1 MCGPV
6 QLIDWF
12 DGCQALSA
20 PLLCARQHLASKAMR
35 TTVALLAAAAAS
47 AKNVRFCCKTE
58 FPETQLGDPF
68 CGRQD
73 LVFVGHRQESRAWS
87 RDTVLEFL
95 NGVATNL
102 LFLLPLRM
110 LHARRRTADTAACV
124 GLIITSSAYHYCDV
138 FRIKLLGMNAGNW
151 HRLDNIFAIVTPVAV
166 VPLLMGRAR
175 TPQHQ
180 RDIDFVRWSSLFIGL
195 FFQELNPW
203 NVLCTITPVI
213 LAFLYYLWWWNTVH
227 KSNRRVSTTAQS
239 WPLRHRLDVG
249 TTACPWGLSPLD
261 AVSTCTRFTG

>member
-1 MCGPV
+1 
-6 QLIDWF
+6 
-12 DGCQALSA
+12 
-20 PLLCARQHLASKAMR
+20 MR
-35 TTVALLAAAAAS
+35 TTIALLATAAAS

-73 LVFVGHRQESRAWS
+73 LVFVGHRQEAREWS

-110 LHARRRTADTAACV
+110 LHARRRTADTCACL

-180 RDIDFVRWSSLFIGL
+180 RDIDFVRSSSLFIGL

-203 NVLCTITPVI
+203 NVLCTITPVV
-213 LAFLYYLWWWNTVH
+213 LAFLYYVWWWH
-227 KSNRRVSTTAQS
+227 NRAPKGHAARFRTRPFRLALVASCCAVVCFVKGLDEHNDPARFFHGCWHIANAASASLLLAALDPVEATR
-239 WPLRHRLDVG
+239 LRE
-249 TTACPWGLSPLD
+249 
-261 AVSTCTRFTG
+261 

>member
-1 MCGPV
+1 
-6 QLIDWF
+6 
-12 DGCQALSA
+12 
-20 PLLCARQHLASKAMR
+20 MR
-35 TTVALLAAAAAS
+35 TTVVVLLLAAAAAS

-73 LVFVGHRQESRAWS
+73 LVFVGHRQEPRPWN
-87 RDTVLEFL
+87 RETLFEFL

-102 LFLLPLRM
+102 LFLVPLRM
-110 LHARRRTADTAACV
+110 LHARRRTADTAACA

-138 FRIKLLGMNAGNW
+138 FRVKLLNMNAGNW

-175 TPQHQ
+175 TPDHQ

-203 NVLCTITPVI
+203 SVTQRDFLQFLNLKSRRWRRRGAVPPRCPRRGRMRVHAPRECTETVSRRGRSTQERALHDHTGGVGLPLLRLVVL
-213 LAFLYYLWWWNTVH
+213 
-227 KSNRRVSTTAQS
+227 
-239 WPLRHRLDVG
+239 
-249 TTACPWGLSPLD
+249 
-261 AVSTCTRFTG
+261 